1 MKKIRRFF
9 GNMSVGSKLVTTMLG
24 LVCLFTAII
33 TIYYYTVSATMIRI
47 NAERQIVNTLNQAAI
62 NLDSN
67 IDVVEGILYDT
78 STSVYL
84 QELLRKAQ
92 KIEED
97 NEYSHWKLKEEIRNF
112 LMVEGTKLS
121 AIQGFY
127 IFDMAGEAYE
137 VRNLRYDFSV
147 EAIEWEKMDDR
158 KGGTVWGKPQTGTV
172 RFGEA
177 KAPSVIPVG
186 KAIYSLTNHRK
197 LGYIVVF
204 LDIGYLQR
212 VVDDIQFAEE
222 DMIFLEDENGNV
234 LSDDI
239 PTQVRE
245 LPFQTGEIVSCRYDG
260 DVKRI
265 AAWPTQSRL
274 YYLMVM
280 TQDEAHNSEL
290 MRFQRTTIGLLAVA
304 GTLAMTL
311 SIMLARSISKPIL
324 DLVEDMQKFSK
335 GDFTVQVS
343 VLYNDEIG
351 ILRRNFNRLVND
363 INHLVSDIYN
373 EKMLKQQAQLRMLQ
387 MQINPHFLYNTLD
400 TINWLAQS
408 HGAEDVAEVSRSLGY
423 LMHFSLAD
431 QELISLEEEMDAVEH
446 YMLIQRYRHGEQLK
460 VEIEVEEEA
469 LYEKVP
475 RHIILP
481 LIENAIEHGL
491 KNKIGEKQIQITGE
505 VRQDVVIMHVSD
517 NGVGMAPEEI
527 ERALDGSGQKKK
539 RHMSIGLNN
548 VNRRIVLRYGEAYAL
563 QIHSVVGEGT
573 TVEVRIPCRI
583 VNDR

>member
-1 MKKIRRFF
+1 MERLFAKKRYIILFIGPALF
-9 GNMSVGSKLVTTMLG
+9 VYTVFG
-24 LVCLFTAII
+24 LVPL
-33 TIYYYTVSATMIRI
+33 IRNVYLSFFKTDLLSDSVFI
-47 NAERQIVNTLNQAAI
+47 GFKNYI
-62 NLDSN
+62 NLFHDQFFRIAVRN
-67 IDVVEGILYDT
+67 ALVWTFFCYLAQIGGGLLLAYILF
-78 STSVYL
+78 
-84 QELLRKAQ
+84 Q
-92 KIEED
+92 KI
-97 NEYSHWKLKEEIRNF
+97 K
-112 LMVEGTKLS
+112 GT
-121 AIQGFY
+121 QF
-127 IFDMAGEAYE
+127 FQ
-137 VRNLRYDFSV
+137 
-147 EAIEWEKMDDR
+147 
-158 KGGTVWGKPQTGTV
+158 TV
-172 RFGEA
+172 FFM
-177 KAPSVIPVG
+177 PSVICG
-186 KAIYSLTNHRK
+186 TA
-197 LGYIVVF
+197 
-204 LDIGYLQR
+204 
-212 VVDDIQFAEE
+212 
-222 DMIFLEDENGNV
+222 
-234 LSDDI
+234 
-239 PTQVRE
+239 
-245 LPFQTGEIVSCRYDG
+245 
-260 DVKRI
+260 
-265 AAWPTQSRL
+265 
-274 YYLMVM
+274 
-280 TQDEAHNSEL
+280 
-290 MRFQRTTIGLLAVA
+290 IGLLWTFIYHPQYGLLNSAMKAV
-304 GTLAMTL
+304 GLGKYCHSWLADEKTVIPALIVICMWQFIGYHMVIQL
-311 SIMLARSISKPIL
+311 SGMRNIDPSLFEAASIDGASRWQQFTKIMLPLLKNILKIDSVLIVTSCLKTYDIVAVTTSGGPSHASEMLATYMYVQGFRSLKFGYSSAIAVVL
-324 DLVEDMQKFSK
+324 LVFCFAFTTLIK

-505 VRQDVVIMHVSD
+505 VQQDVVIMHVSD